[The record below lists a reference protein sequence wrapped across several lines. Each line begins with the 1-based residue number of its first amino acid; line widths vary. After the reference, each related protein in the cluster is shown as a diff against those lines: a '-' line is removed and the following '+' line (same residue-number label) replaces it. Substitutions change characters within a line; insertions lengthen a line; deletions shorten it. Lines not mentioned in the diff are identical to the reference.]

1 MHATEKQQRSTF
13 SEPTPRLRPDYVLS
27 KLHECFPKAAVFTVL
42 PDYIVQSHPVSS
54 TIVNVPQSSS
64 NTAIVTEST
73 TTATPEST
81 TTATPESTYCHSR
94 VNNYCHSRVNNY
106 TATATAESTTTA
118 TPESTT
124 TATATAES
132 TTTNTVTMSSAID
145 PSLPHPLTDLY
156 DPNAKVLSSLELDQA
171 CSRALAK
178 IKVTQD
184 ECYFLEK
191 STVGQSKCLT
201 WYEHRKGRITASH
214 FYNVSRHIVAN
225 STTFP
230 RSVVDSIMQYSN
242 QSIDHVPAIRWGIEN
257 EGIAREAYT
266 TKMQLEHR
274 GVRVRCC
281 GLTINPDYPVLGASP
296 AVAYLSPGPPGPGPG
311 HQSTKIYYYS

>member
-1 MHATEKQQRSTF
+1 
-13 SEPTPRLRPDYVLS
+13 
-27 KLHECFPKAAVFTVL
+27 
-42 PDYIVQSHPVSS
+42 
-54 TIVNVPQSSS
+54 
-64 NTAIVTEST
+64 
-73 TTATPEST
+73 
-81 TTATPESTYCHSR
+81 
-94 VNNYCHSRVNNY
+94 
-106 TATATAESTTTA
+106 
-118 TPESTT
+118 
-124 TATATAES
+124 
-132 TTTNTVTMSSAID
+132 MSSAID

-178 IKVTQD
+178 INVTQD
-184 ECYFLEK
+184 ECHFLEK

-214 FYNVSRHIVAN
+214 FYNVSRHIATN

-296 AVAYLSPGPPGPGPG
+296 DGIFSCNCCSDVVMPRWVEPRRHTVVIVCICL
-311 HQSTKIYYYS
+311 